1 MLFHP
6 LDAPL
11 PTDTQLN
18 DPFNYRPDPLC
29 LLAAAQMQ
37 QLLPPHPAE
46 GKMMGVL
53 IVEKDGRVGYLQ
65 AFSGQTDWPLPEDE
79 FIPPV
84 FDYLLPNGYF
94 KRQEAEIVRI
104 NQRIEALMHSPD
116 YLLLCQQREET
127 RQEFAQLIA
136 QKQAAATLAKTLR
149 DQRRLS
155 AHLSE
160 EEKKAMVRESQ
171 FLKAEIRRVK
181 ARQQEAMA
189 RAEARLMYHERELAH
204 LRSNRK
210 LMSEQLQEW
219 LFTQFRMR
227 NGRGE
232 TKDLLAIFDQWH
244 TLHLSPKAQRRVE
257 RCPSGA
263 GECCEPKL
271 LQYALTH
278 AMHPLRMAMFW
289 WGPSP
294 KDEVR
299 HHGQYYPACQ
309 RRCRPILSWML
320 QGLNAKETPFATLS
334 TCNVRVLYEDETLAV
349 IEKPSGLLSVPG
361 KDDHAPSVI
370 SLLAKR
376 WQGGEGPYSVHR
388 LDCDTSGLMVVA
400 RTAAAQA
407 ALQAQFA
414 QRTTHKE
421 YTALCQYR
429 SGLDAGSTGEINLPL
444 APDYDD
450 RPRMRVDHKHGK
462 EAHSH
467 YLVLRTLTLDDGS
480 KVALLRLTPTTGR
493 THQLRVHCAHAEG
506 LAAPI
511 IGDTL
516 YGLPAHRLCLHASL
530 LEFDHPT
537 LHRRM
542 RFHSDPPFLPL

>member
-1 MLFHP
+1 MFFHP

-11 PTDTQLN
+11 QTDTQLN

-29 LLAAAQMQ
+29 LLAAEQVQ

-46 GKMMGVL
+46 GKMIGVL
-53 IVEKDGRVGYLQ
+53 VVAQAGRVGYLQ

-79 FIPPV
+79 FVPPV
-84 FDYLLPNGYF
+84 FDYLRPDGYF

-104 NQRIEALMHSPD
+104 NRRIEALMHSPD

-127 RQEFAQLIA
+127 RQEFAQLLA
-136 QKQAAATLAKTLR
+136 QKQAAATMAKTLR
-149 DQRRLS
+149 DQRRQS
-155 AHLSE
+155 GHLSE
-160 EEKKAMVRESQ
+160 QEKTAMVRESQ

-181 ARQQEAMA
+181 SRQHEAMA
-189 RAEARLMYHERELAH
+189 RAEARLMYHERELLH
-204 LRSNRK
+204 LRTNRK

-219 LFTQFRMR
+219 LFRQFRMR

-232 TKDLLAIFDQWH
+232 TKDLLSIFDQWH
-244 TLHLSPKAQRRVE
+244 AQHLSPKAQRRVE

-278 AMHPLRMAMFW
+278 DMRPLRMAMFW

-294 KDEVR
+294 KEEVR

-320 QGLNAKETPFATLS
+320 QGLNAKQRPFATQAD
-334 TCNVRVLYEDETLAV
+334 CNVHVIYEDDTLAV

-361 KDDHAPSVI
+361 KDGHAPSVI
-370 SLLAKR
+370 SLLATR
-376 WQGGEGPYSVHR
+376 WPNCDGPYSVHR

-400 RTAAAQA
+400 RTVAVQA

-429 SGLDAGSTGEINLPL
+429 PGLDAGCTGEIDLPL
-444 APDYDD
+444 APDFDD
-450 RPRMRVDHKHGK
+450 RPRMRVDYEHGK

-467 YLVLRTLTLDDGS
+467 YLVLRTLTLCDGS
-480 KVALLRLTPTTGR
+480 KAALLRLTPTTGR

-516 YGLPAHRLCLHASL
+516 YGLPAQRLCLHASL
-530 LEFDHPT
+530 LEFEHPT